1 MTIINNIEID
11 AISYKNNIIK
21 EAILNNE
28 PIENKLNVIIVIS
41 NPCLY
46 AIRYILTREFIK
58 RIEIEE
64 TNVNLYVVELAYK
77 NQKFLCTDSKNKNH
91 LQLRSEIPLWH
102 KENMVNLGVRYLLP
116 KSWKAFAWID
126 ADVEF
131 ENPNWALDTL
141 KILNGCKDIV
151 QVFSH
156 CVDMDKNKLA
166 LNIFNSF
173 GYGYTKN
180 NKYCNKGINYW
191 HPGFAYACTR
201 KAYEKINGL
210 YEQAILGSGD
220 NIMIYSLIS
229 NGLKALDP
237 LSTDGYKETVK
248 EFENNMKTLRL
259 GYVPG
264 VIRHNFHGA
273 KKNRKYHERW
283 QILVKHNYD
292 PKIHIIK
299 NEIGLLIPT
308 KECPQELLDD
318 IMIYF
323 EERNED
329 EDFVERN
336 AL

>member
-173 GYGYTKN
+173 G
-180 NKYCNKGINYW
+180 
-191 HPGFAYACTR
+191 
-201 KAYEKINGL
+201 
-210 YEQAILGSGD
+210 
-220 NIMIYSLIS
+220 
-229 NGLKALDP
+229 
-237 LSTDGYKETVK
+237 
-248 EFENNMKTLRL
+248 
-259 GYVPG
+259 
-264 VIRHNFHGA
+264 
-273 KKNRKYHERW
+273 
-283 QILVKHNYD
+283 
-292 PKIHIIK
+292 
-299 NEIGLLIPT
+299 
-308 KECPQELLDD
+308 
-318 IMIYF
+318 
-323 EERNED
+323 
-329 EDFVERN
+329 
-336 AL
+336 